1 MNTSVRAA
9 TSSAHSAWASPYLT
23 GAAVLLAGLAIAS
36 SPSAQAVEP
45 MDSPDEA
52 SSITSWAYDPFGSQL
67 FGSAARDDA
76 SRLASAGL
84 HAIGAG
90 SQTVV
95 STTADTDLDAT
106 REIPDETRFS
116 AGNLN
121 ELWGT
126 KVVAKALTDDA
137 PMFAGSRPADPA
149 SNSADVRLP
158 HAGATSGAP
167 YAGTSLTSRVS
178 EFDGSAG
185 DLFKIYMRPEPSKA
199 TSGITKPTVDTG
211 KAALSQ
217 PVLSHVK
224 PTLTQ
229 DSALPSMP
237 NRVNS
242 AGTTLTSKVT
252 RVERLSISSNMLRN
266 VR

>member
-1 MNTSVRAA
+1 MNTSVR
-9 TSSAHSAWASPYLT
+9 TSTSFAHSAWASPYLT

-36 SPSAQAVEP
+36 SPSSQAVEP
-45 MDSPDEA
+45 ADDPSGTTP
-52 SSITSWAYDPFGSQL
+52 ITSWAYDPFDSQL
-67 FGSAARDDA
+67 FGSSARDDA
-76 SRLASAGL
+76 SRLSAVNV

-90 SQTVV
+90 SQSVV
-95 STTADTDLDAT
+95 STATDSYLDPA

-126 KVVAKALTDDA
+126 KVVAKTLADDS
-137 PMFAGSRPADPA
+137 PMFADSRRADPA
-149 SNSADVRLP
+149 SNSANVALP
-158 HAGATSGAP
+158 RAGSTSSAP